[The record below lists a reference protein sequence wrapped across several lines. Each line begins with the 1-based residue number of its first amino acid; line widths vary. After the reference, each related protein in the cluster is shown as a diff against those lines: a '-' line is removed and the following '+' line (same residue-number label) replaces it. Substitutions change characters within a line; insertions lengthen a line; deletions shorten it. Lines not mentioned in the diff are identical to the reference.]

1 MYSQTWFL
9 IASYQKST
17 LQVACRQYRMK
28 KERGKAI
35 LMENKSRK
43 IKQKFK
49 QKKMRLRQMR
59 QQKLKNTGK
68 GITRNMEKK
77 LVQSQK

>member
-35 LMENKSRK
+35 LMENKRAEKS
-43 IKQKFK
+43 
-49 QKKMRLRQMR
+49 
-59 QQKLKNTGK
+59 N
-68 GITRNMEKK
+68 RNLNKRRWD
-77 LVQSQK
+77 